1 MARRKS
7 RQFKKKK
14 KPSTPKVEYF
24 GDAKGGIEHLEGM
37 IDDMKAKMTFDD
49 RWNEHFDAIAV
60 ESKHDA
66 GYQWA
71 AKRIGAGKPGY
82 HLYNSKT
89 NRKERKHLLKWFQDH
104 FRRMAP
110 KSLWQMENGITYIIN
125 KKTKTVYHIHL
136 HPYLYNVYKR
146 RYPQGRGNHIVRI
159 WKEGNEK
166 EYASGGHK
174 SFFHEAN
181 LFFFK
186 ELGYKYELVNLA
198 PGWWYNCGAARI
210 ATGIYDDY
218 KQGNEEV
225 VKEVNRIKNGNENNG
240 SENNAVMQVIAL
252 SKVGYREIESE
263 RIADQFERVVRLE
276 FDDPRDAVLY
286 TDSDGIPW
294 TDEDMNH
301 PTSMHGEGHF
311 YIGNDD
317 ALASGGNLSEYHQKQ
332 AVLEY
337 LKKNPQVLSDELREQ
352 LDENPDE
359 FLSDVVS
366 RMSDDMFREKSDNL
380 EQE

>member
-14 KPSTPKVEYF
+14 KPKVEF
-24 GDAKGGIEHLEGM
+24 IKVHPNGDIENLQGM
-37 IDDMKAKMTFDD
+37 NKVPSTFDE
-49 RWNEHFDAIAV
+49 RWDEYFDAIAV
-60 ESKHDA
+60 ESKHNA

-89 NRKERKHLLKWFQDH
+89 NRKERKYLLKWFQDH
-104 FRRMAP
+104 FRKMAP
-110 KSLWQMENGITYIIN
+110 RSLWQMENGITYIIN
-125 KKTKTVYHIHL
+125 KKSKTVYHIHL
-136 HPYLYNVYKR
+136 HPYLYNVYKKK
-146 RYPQGRGNHIVRI
+146 YPQGRGNHIVRI

-198 PGWWYNCGAARI
+198 PGWWYNSGAGNI
-210 ATGIYDDY
+210 AKSIHNDY
-218 KQGNEEV
+218 KQGDEET
-225 VKEVNRIKNGNENNG
+225 VKQVSRLKVGNENSD
-240 SENNAVMQVIAL
+240 SENNAVMQLIAL
-252 SKVGYREIESE
+252 SKVSYRELESV
-263 RIADQFERVVRLE
+263 RIADQFDRVVNLE
-276 FDDPRDAVLY
+276 FDDPRDAILY
-286 TDSDGIPW
+286 TDSNGYTW
-294 TDEDMNH
+294 TNEDMNS
-301 PTSMHGEGHF
+301 PVVMHGDGHF
-311 YIGNDD
+311 YISDED
-317 ALASGGNLSEYHQKQ
+317 SEYHQKQ

-352 LDENPDE
+352 LDENPDK
-359 FLSDVVS
+359 FLSDIVS
-366 RMSDDMFREKSDNL
+366 RMGVEMFREKSDNL

>member
-14 KPSTPKVEYF
+14 KPKVEF
-24 GDAKGGIEHLEGM
+24 VRVHPNGDIENLQGI
-37 IDDMKAKMTFDD
+37 DKVPSTFDE
-49 RWNEHFDAIAV
+49 RWDEYFDAIGV

-71 AKRIGAGKPGY
+71 AKRIGSGKPGY

-89 NRKERKHLLKWFQDH
+89 NRKERKYLLKWFQDH

-110 KSLWQMENGITYIIN
+110 KALWQMENGITYIIN

-136 HPYLYNVYKR
+136 HPYLFNVYKR
-146 RYPQGRGNHIVRI
+146 RYPLGRGNNIVRV
-159 WKEGNEK
+159 WKEGNEQ

-174 SFFHEAN
+174 DFFHEAN

-198 PGWWYNCGAARI
+198 PGWWYNSGAARI

-225 VKEVNRIKNGNENNG
+225 VEQVNRIRDGNENNG
-240 SENNAVMQVIAL
+240 SENNAMMQVIAL

-294 TDEDMNH
+294 TDKDMNN

-317 ALASGGNLSEYHQKQ
+317 DLASGGYKGHLSEYHQKQ

-337 LKKNPQVLSDELREQ
+337 LEKNPQVLSDELREQ

-359 FLSDVVS
+359 FLADVIS
-366 RMSDDMFREKSDNL
+366 RMRDDMFKEKSDNL